1 MPYGVCKVCGC
12 TDNDP
17 CHNPDY
23 GNCWWVDD
31 THELC
36 SHCADPE
43 IAEDP
48 ATVHCINSSDD
59 FLLSLEEE
67 LACCHCKRWQ
77 KCKDSDD
84 VKDEDAYGDCHI
96 YEWGSYG
103 SDPACVF
110 FEEKEDS
117 L

>member
-1 MPYGVCKVCGC
+1 MPYGVCKICGC

-17 CHNPDY
+17 CYHPDY

-48 ATVHCINSSDD
+48 ATVHCINSSDAQ
-59 FLLSLEEE
+59 LQSLEEQ
-67 LACCHCKRWQ
+67 LVCCHCKYWW
-77 KCKDSDD
+77 KKEASL
-84 VKDEDAYGDCHI
+84 VDEKGYGDCDI
-96 YEWGSYG
+96 NEWGSYG
-103 SDPACVF
+103 SDPACGD
-110 FEEKEDS
+110 FEEKEED
-117 L
+117 